1 MRSRSRHPR
10 PLDEERARTVDRKH
24 QMETRRS
31 RMTAGAVAPLFRLS
45 SAAGDTV
52 ALEDYRGRKTVVLVF
67 LRDRG

>member
-1 MRSRSRHPR
+1 
-10 PLDEERARTVDRKH
+10 
-24 QMETRRS
+24 
-31 RMTAGAVAPLFRLS
+31 MTAGAVAPLFRLS